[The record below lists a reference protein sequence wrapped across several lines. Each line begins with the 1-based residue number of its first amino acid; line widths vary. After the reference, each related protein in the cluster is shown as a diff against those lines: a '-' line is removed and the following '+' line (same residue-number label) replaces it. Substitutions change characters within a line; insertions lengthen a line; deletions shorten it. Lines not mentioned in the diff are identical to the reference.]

1 MDAQFSSWGGKK
13 NSVRLIFEKKP
24 EIAAVLDAQFSSWG
38 DKKNSVKLIFE
49 KKPEVAAVFTF
60 RDTGQSGTIPG
71 CMYIMFYRATPG
83 CRLSLR
89 FPVQ

>member
-13 NSVRLIFEKKP
+13 NSVR
-24 EIAAVLDAQFSSWG
+24 
-38 DKKNSVKLIFE
+38 LIFE

-71 CMYIMFYRATPG
+71 CQAIAK
-83 CRLSLR
+83 
-89 FPVQ
+89 

>member
-24 EIAAVLDAQFSSWG
+24 E
-38 DKKNSVKLIFE
+38 
-49 KKPEVAAVFTF
+49 VAAVFSFTF

-71 CMYIMFYRATPG
+71 NVESM
-83 CRLSLR
+83 
-89 FPVQ
+89 